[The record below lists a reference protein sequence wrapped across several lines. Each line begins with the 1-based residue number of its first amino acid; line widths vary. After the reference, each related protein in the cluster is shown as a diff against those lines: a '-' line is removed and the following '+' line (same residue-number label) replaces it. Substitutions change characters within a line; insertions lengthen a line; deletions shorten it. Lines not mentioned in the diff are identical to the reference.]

1 MIIVS
6 SSEFKTG
13 RRSVRA
19 AGHTAA
25 SLGCG
30 KVKSRNY
37 VGNWSGAWQVAMAM
51 KASSWLFL
59 SRRFLYFFMSL
70 WLRQRGR
77 VVRGEVI
84 RFQWVDA
91 QLQQS
96 VTASDEE
103 KKLEFVFFSS
113 WTDEV
118 FGTISSNSSLWQ
130 WHCSWAERETSTL
143 LLKQSF
149 TSSSTRGR
157 LLSVDFNLETSTLFS
172 TFRFS
177 SDENNSSVKTNQW
190 FMDV

>member
-103 KKLEFVFFSS
+103 KKLEFVFF
-113 WTDEV
+113 
-118 FGTISSNSSLWQ
+118 F
-130 WHCSWAERETSTL
+130 L
-143 LLKQSF
+143 LNRRSF
-149 TSSSTRGR
+149 RHNLFK
-157 LLSVDFNLETSTLFS
+157 LLVVTVTLFMS
-172 TFRFS
+172 WKRNIDFVTEAKFHQLVYTRPS
-177 SDENNSSVKTNQW
+177 AVCRL
-190 FMDV
+190 